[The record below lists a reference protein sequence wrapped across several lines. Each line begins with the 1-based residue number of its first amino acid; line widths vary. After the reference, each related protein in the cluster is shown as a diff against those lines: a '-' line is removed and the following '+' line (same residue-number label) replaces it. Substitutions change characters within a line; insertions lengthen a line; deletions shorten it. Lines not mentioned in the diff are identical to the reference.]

1 MGSLQ
6 PPEALAKMSPFHIAA
21 ALLVLAAVADA
32 KAAPRPRPMPAQ
44 AQHLKKIVEN
54 AHILEKK
61 KGDDKKEE
69 DKKDEDA
76 GASPSPSPMGY
87 MPPAHTNAKMYQ
99 AELGKAPIIE
109 LTKDIFAGERI
120 GIDCLLEELPI
131 AAKFC
136 DEVNEPKV
144 EGDKAIRLVKTSEE
158 SKIYMPTVWAKAKK
172 GDKLDVCALYAPAE
186 KKDDKASLERDS
198 DMERRQVFMGDEKTG
213 WDDCEGCGEEISVY
227 CCPKDKKT
235 FGLTLHQAGCEGAGS
250 L

>member
-1 MGSLQ
+1 MG
-6 PPEALAKMSPFHIAA
+6 PEACLAKMSPFHIAA
-21 ALLVLAAVADA
+21 ALLVLAAAADA
-32 KAAPRPRPMPAQ
+32 KAAPRPQPMPAQ

-54 AHILEKK
+54 AHYLEKGEGGDKKDGDK
-61 KGDDKKEE
+61 KGDAE
-69 DKKDEDA
+69 
-76 GASPSPSPMGY
+76 ASPSPSPMGY
-87 MPPAHTNAKMYQ
+87 VPPEHTNAKMYQ
-99 AELGKAPIIE
+99 AELGKAPVIE

-120 GIDCLLEELPI
+120 GIDCMLEELPI

-136 DEVNEPKV
+136 DDVNEPKV

-158 SKIYMPTVWAKAKK
+158 SKMYMPTVWAKAKK

-186 KKDDKASLERDS
+186 KKDEKASLERDS

-235 FGLTLHQAGCEGAGS
+235 YGLTLHQAGCEGSGS

>member
-1 MGSLQ
+1 MG
-6 PPEALAKMSPFHIAA
+6 PEALAKMSPFHIAA
-21 ALLVLAAVADA
+21 ALLALAAVADA

-61 KGDDKKEE
+61 KGDEKKEE
-69 DKKDEDA
+69 GA
-76 GASPSPSPMGY
+76 SASPSPSPMGY
-87 MPPAHTNAKMYQ
+87 KPPEHTNAKMYQ
-99 AELGKAPIIE
+99 AELGKSPIIE

-120 GIDCLLEELPI
+120 GIDCMLEELPI

-144 EGDKAIRLVKTSEE
+144 EGDKGIRLVKTSEE

-198 DMERRQVFMGDEKTG
+198 DMERRQAFMGDEKTG